1 MSEES
6 YTLQHTYQKLDALVV
21 DLEKIAPN
29 PTKYRLID
37 LNKEYTPQELRDLL
51 QKFGSYLSSI
61 HPIEARIEAECH
73 AIKEGLKTGLS
84 IAVARAE
91 KEGTVKDREAHI
103 LSTNEALKKTRMLQI
118 DNESSLIIVQGWRKA
133 YEAAYTCVSR
143 IVTLELGEMQHTDL
157 RTP

>member
-1 MSEES
+1 MSEDS
-6 YTLQHTYQKLDALVV
+6 YTLQNTYQKLDALVL

-37 LNKEYTPQELRDLL
+37 LDKEYTPQELRDLL

-84 IAVARAE
+84 IAVVKEE
-91 KEGTVKDREAHI
+91 KNGTIKDREAYV
-103 LSTNEALKKTRMLQI
+103 LSINEALKKTRMLQI

-143 IVTLELGEMQHTDL
+143 IITLELGEMQFADS